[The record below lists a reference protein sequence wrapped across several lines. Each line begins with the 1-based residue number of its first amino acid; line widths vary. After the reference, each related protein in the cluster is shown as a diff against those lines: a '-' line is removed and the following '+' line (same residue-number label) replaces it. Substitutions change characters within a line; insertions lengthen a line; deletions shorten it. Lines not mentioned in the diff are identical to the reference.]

1 MIEACGARHE
11 ILHRDPHAYSAH
23 AHIIRL
29 AGAERLIVFNK
40 TIRRRLILHPPQD
53 PEFRN
58 WMMRST
64 DGGASWSAPEVVPGY
79 DWSGVECA
87 GLTALGGRRVMLN
100 QWRFFWHPL
109 GAARHRSGLCMPA
122 DLLRALAL
130 SPELETDRAVLEAP
144 ERIAPWARGGG
155 ETVVHLSEDGGESWA
170 ETHRIATAPFS
181 GGYGMRGGVR
191 LADGALLLP
200 VSDIPSYRQVFVLRS
215 ENGGRHWNP
224 PVLAAAKPGS
234 EFEEPAM
241 LLLPGGRLLMLMRDN
256 GTRRMHRVFS
266 DDAGQSWSLPEPLPV
281 EGYPPHLLALPDGRI
296 LCTYGLRQPDF
307 GIYAVLSADG
317 GESWGA
323 GRIIRIRG
331 GLPNS
336 DLGYPA
342 TVLEDDGSLFTVYYA
357 QDGAQGG
364 EAVTCIQATRWRL

>member
-1 MIEACGARHE
+1 MIEASGARHE

-23 AHIIRL
+23 AHIVRL

-79 DWSGVECA
+79 YWSGVECA
-87 GLTALGGRRVMLN
+87 GLTWLGGRRVMLN

-109 GAARHRSGLCMPA
+109 GAARKQSGLRMPA
-122 DLLRALAL
+122 DLLRGLVL
-130 SPELETDRAVLEAP
+130 SPELETDPRFLEAP

-170 ETHRIATAPFS
+170 ETHRIVTAPFS
-181 GGYGMRGGVR
+181 GGYGMRGAVR

-200 VSDIPSYRQVFVLRS
+200 VSDIPSYRQVFVVRS
-215 ENGGRHWNP
+215 EDGGRLWGL

-241 LLLPGGRLLMLMRDN
+241 LPLPDGRLLMLMRDN
-256 GTRRMHRVFS
+256 GTRRMHRIFS
-266 DDAGQSWSLPEPLPV
+266 ENEGRSWSSPEPLPV
-281 EGYPPHLLALPDGRI
+281 EGYPPHLLALRDGRI

-317 GESWGA
+317 GESWA
-323 GRIIRIRG
+323 AERIIRIRG

-357 QDGAQGG
+357 QDAVG
-364 EAVTCIQATRWRL
+364 VTCIQATRWRL

>member
-1 MIEACGARHE
+1 MIEAPGAQHA

-29 AGAERLIVFNK
+29 EGAERLIVFNK

-64 DGGASWSAPEVVPGY
+64 DGGRSWAAPEAVPGY

-87 GLTALGGRRVMLN
+87 GLTALGGGRVMLH

-109 GAARHRSGLCMPA
+109 GAAKGRSDLRMPA
-122 DLLRALAL
+122 DLLRGLAL
-130 SPELETDRAVLEAP
+130 SPEPDMDRALLDTP

-155 ETVVHLSEDGGESWA
+155 ETVVHLSADGGASWA

-181 GGYGMRGGVR
+181 GGYGMRSAV
-191 LADGALLLP
+191 LLP
-200 VSDIPSYRQVFVLRS
+200 GGAVLLPLSDIPNYRQVFVLRS
-215 ENGGRHWNP
+215 DDGGRHWGA
-224 PVLAAAKPGS
+224 PVLAAAKPCS
-234 EFEEPAM
+234 EFEEPA
-241 LLLPGGRLLMLMRDN
+241 LLQLPDRRLLMLMRDN
-256 GTRRMHRVFS
+256 GTRRLHRVVS
-266 DDAGQSWSLPEPLPV
+266 EDEGRSWSAPEALPI

-296 LCTYGLRQPDF
+296 LCTYGWRQPDF
-307 GIYAVLSADG
+307 GIRAVLSADG
-317 GESWGA
+317 GKSWDVEST
-323 GRIIRIRG
+323 IRIRG
-331 GLPNS
+331 GLPNK

-342 TVLEDDGSLFTVYYA
+342 TVLEDDGSLFTVYYG
-357 QDGAQGG
+357 QDGEG
-364 EAVTCIQATRWRL
+364 VTCIMGTRWRL